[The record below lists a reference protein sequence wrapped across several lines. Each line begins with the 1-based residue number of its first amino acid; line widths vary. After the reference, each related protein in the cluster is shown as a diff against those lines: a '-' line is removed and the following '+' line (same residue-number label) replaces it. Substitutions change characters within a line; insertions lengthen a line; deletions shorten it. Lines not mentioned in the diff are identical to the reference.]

1 MPWMSS
7 ELMPWPTF
15 FQVRPRSVE
24 RCTPSIST
32 PAQIVS
38 LSIGSN
44 RICVTRGL
52 PTKMQASANEPLAG
66 LKLLPPSV
74 ETKMPAGC
82 VPTTMVSG
90 SSGACAI
97 DQMS

>member
-1 MPWMSS
+1 MSS

-15 FQVRPRSVE
+15 FQLRPRSVE

-32 PAQIVS
+32 PAHSVS
-38 LSIGSN
+38 RSIGSKM
-44 RICVTRGL
+44 IWVTLGL
-52 PTKMQASANEPLAG
+52 PTKMQASANEPLAAV
-66 LKLLPPSV
+66 KLLPPSV

-90 SSGACAI
+90 SSGAWAI